1 MMTTVNNTIFYTS
14 DLLESRSCV
23 FSPHTQEKVSVCGD
37 DVFINSIVVILH
49 YAYIYK
55 IIIIP
60 FKYLQF
66 YLSIKKKEEK
76 QWL

>member
-1 MMTTVNNTIFYTS
+1 M
-14 DLLESRSCV
+14 
-23 FSPHTQEKVSVCGD
+23 
-37 DVFINSIVVILH
+37 DVLINSIVVIFH
-49 YAYIYK
+49 YVYIYK

-76 QWL
+76 AITLKNN